1 MRWLTMDKVHIGE
14 LFSPTF
20 ATIQGSTSG
29 IIHAT
34 RYRINPYRVRKFS
47 RS

>member
-1 MRWLTMDKVHIGE
+1 MRRLAMDKVHVGE
-14 LFSPTF
+14 LCSPTF

-34 RYRINPYRVRKFS
+34 RYRINLYRVRKVS